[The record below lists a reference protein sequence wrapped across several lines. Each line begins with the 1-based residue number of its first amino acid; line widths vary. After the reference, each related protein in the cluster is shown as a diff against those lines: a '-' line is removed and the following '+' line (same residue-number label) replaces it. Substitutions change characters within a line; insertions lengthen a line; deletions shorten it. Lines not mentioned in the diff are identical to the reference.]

1 MATKKSAKKA
11 APAEEKKAKKAAP
24 AAPAAKKTKMT
35 AEEKAAKRK
44 ARMEALKNRPAG
56 QRPNSKQV
64 DIIDLGNGSKV
75 LNFGAPVRKVGTLV
89 TSVALDG
96 EGNVVSTAVT
106 LIPGVTVKSKKGHGT
121 FKPGAP
127 GMGKG
132 SKAEAEEAEEAE
144 EEEDDEEEE
153 EDED

>member
-1 MATKKSAKKA
+1 MAKTKENKAKAPKEEKAAKNAPAKKA
-11 APAEEKKAKKAAP
+11 
-24 AAPAAKKTKMT
+24 KMT

-89 TSVALDG
+89 TSVAVDA
-96 EGNVVSTAVT
+96 EGNVTSTSVT
-106 LIPGVTVKSKKGHGT
+106 LIPGVTVKAKKGHGT
-121 FKPGAP
+121 FKFGAP
-127 GMGKG
+127 GTGKG
-132 SKAEAEEAEEAE
+132 KEAEA
-144 EEEDDEEEE
+144 EEEE
-153 EDED
+153 EDEEDED